1 MSAVTNDYI
10 HFDEG
15 DKSTNKKF
23 GCALVVGV
31 ERAPLKVTK
40 AMSQKKVARRS
51 RVKPFVKVIN
61 YSHLMPTRYNFELEV
76 STPVSSELLK
86 DPSKKKEIRGELKKV
101 MEDKYK
107 TGQSKWFFQKLRF

>member
-1 MSAVTNDYI
+1 MSCI

-31 ERAPLKVTK
+31 ERAPLKITK
-40 AMSQKKVARRS
+40 SMGQKKVTKRS

-61 YSHLMPTRYNFELEV
+61 YSHLMPTRYSFELEA
-76 STPVSSELLK
+76 PAISSETLK
-86 DPSKKKEIRGELKKV
+86 DDGKKKELRQALKKTL
-101 MEDKYK
+101 EEKYK